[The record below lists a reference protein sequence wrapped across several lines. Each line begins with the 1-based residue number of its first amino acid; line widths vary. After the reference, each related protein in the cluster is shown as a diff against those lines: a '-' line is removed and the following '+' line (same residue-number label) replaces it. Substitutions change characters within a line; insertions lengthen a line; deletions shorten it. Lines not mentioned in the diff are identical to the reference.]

1 MYDEDPADKP
11 ETSEL
16 PMPTPWTSQGVGSA
30 IPGSELGAT
39 ATNAGSSSSS
49 ATSIQSTTTS
59 WPSASSS
66 TADSWL
72 ATTTSSFTIYGTV
85 TSYSVSASIST
96 GGGYGFPVGNS
107 TAVGPTATGTSGAS
121 MVTTFTSSPNV
132 PFTGM
137 AAASFFCYMAPGI
150 LISAIAAV
158 VVG

>member
-16 PMPTPWTSQGVGSA
+16 PMPTSWTSQGVGSV
-30 IPGSELGAT
+30 ILGSELGAT
-39 ATNAGSSSSS
+39 ATNAARSSS
-49 ATSIQSTTTS
+49 ATWFQSTTTATS
-59 WPSASSS
+59 SALSLTSNSS
-66 TADSWL
+66 L
-72 ATTTSSFTIYGTV
+72 ATTTSSFNIYGTV
-85 TSYSVSASIST
+85 TTYFVTASLST

-107 TAVGPTATGTSGAS
+107 TVVGPTATGTSGAS

-137 AAASFFCYMAPGI
+137 AAASFFCLLAPGI
-150 LISAIAAV
+150 LISGIVAV